1 MEGGLGGGRIEDLV
15 GWRGWAG
22 ISVLGE
28 PELMS
33 PLVSGLPSAASLRS
47 STRQQRRPVG
57 VAS

>member
-1 MEGGLGGGRIEDLV
+1 MEGGVGGGRIEDLLV
-15 GWRGWAG
+15 RGG
-22 ISVLGE
+22 GLESVLGE
-28 PELMS
+28 PEFMS